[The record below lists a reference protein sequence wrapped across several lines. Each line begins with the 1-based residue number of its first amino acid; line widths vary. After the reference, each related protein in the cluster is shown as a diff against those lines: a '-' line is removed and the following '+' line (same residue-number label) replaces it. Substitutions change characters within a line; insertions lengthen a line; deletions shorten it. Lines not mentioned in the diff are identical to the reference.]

1 MAENYVGSVAVPL
14 EKKAKNAV
22 TIGCMLL
29 MLFVASSG
37 AALAV
42 LQGPILK
49 SISEEAYVKYF
60 GLLGIMATL
69 GLSIMTPIGGKLGDL
84 FGRKKVVIVAGIIA
98 IVSCIGMAAIRVAFP
113 FMFCRFLLGAAQ
125 GAFTATPYIIAREI
139 NEPREVPKAMGL
151 LASTVAVG
159 GLVGSIISAIFSDMG
174 LLAIAIGYPVIF
186 LIIGIRLIAKNYP
199 NKKKEGKV
207 TLDYV
212 GMVLLALALAALSFA
227 LNYAPSLGWL
237 NPVVLALFV
246 VTIVAIAVL
255 IKYESHAAEALVPVN
270 LFKNSKYTMLLLVGF
285 VGYFYQQAMNTYAP
299 LAVQGVMGKSA
310 TLSSSLQFP
319 RMIFTMLL
327 PALCG
332 KWVGKEKENSWKA
345 MAVTTALIAVS
356 YIPLG
361 FTSTTTPFM
370 LYMVMISITGIA
382 ESFRAVAVTPAAQ
395 ATLPQEQMG
404 IGTSFVTFVNSLAGL
419 IAAAVNAALY
429 NSSVAKGDT
438 AANIAAG
445 INKVNLLAGGLGVV
459 GFLVVVLIV
468 RRQQQE

>member
-212 GMVLLALALAALSFA
+212 GMVLLALRLRHS
-227 LNYAPSLGWL
+227 
-237 NPVVLALFV
+237 
-246 VTIVAIAVL
+246 
-255 IKYESHAAEALVPVN
+255 
-270 LFKNSKYTMLLLVGF
+270 
-285 VGYFYQQAMNTYAP
+285 P
-299 LAVQGVMGKSA
+299 LH
-310 TLSSSLQFP
+310 
-319 RMIFTMLL
+319 
-327 PALCG
+327 
-332 KWVGKEKENSWKA
+332 
-345 MAVTTALIAVS
+345 
-356 YIPLG
+356 
-361 FTSTTTPFM
+361 
-370 LYMVMISITGIA
+370 
-382 ESFRAVAVTPAAQ
+382 
-395 ATLPQEQMG
+395 
-404 IGTSFVTFVNSLAGL
+404 
-419 IAAAVNAALY
+419 
-429 NSSVAKGDT
+429 
-438 AANIAAG
+438 
-445 INKVNLLAGGLGVV
+445 
-459 GFLVVVLIV
+459 
-468 RRQQQE
+468 